1 MNFIEYWLKLMK
13 IRRFRKIFA
22 RFCKRRSNEMLKKA
36 YHIIN
41 FVIVM
46 LLIIAL
52 TGLSLQTGRLYRVR
66 ARLNEVEI
74 EYRVAQNRERE
85 LQEVVRRTD
94 TILNESSDTVDELII
109 RFGQIKE
116 SYFEL
121 AKIISNRG
129 SDCSGRG
136 NYNIYSD
143 TLKEKNND

>member
-1 MNFIEYWLKLMK
+1 
-13 IRRFRKIFA
+13 
-22 RFCKRRSNEMLKKA
+22 MLKKA